1 MNNRKDPRP
10 SSLEGLKGIIF
21 DYGGTLDTCGQHW
34 GKKLWHAYE
43 RQHVPV
49 TEQQF
54 RDAYVYGERTL
65 GRNPIIKPDYTFHR
79 TLSTKIRLE
88 MEHLCTHNAWDASEE
103 EFRAKHQAVLDDLYA
118 EVQATT
124 AHSIGVLRE
133 LHERYPMVLVS
144 NFYGN
149 IECVLHEFGF
159 DGLFLDIVESAIVGV
174 RKPDPRIFELGVE
187 ALRSSD
193 VEKELSARPEG
204 TLSERSGE
212 RTLNSKL
219 STTLHSPLSTTLN
232 SKLSTRREAALS
244 ERSGER
250 TLHSNEVLVVGDSF
264 YKDILPAQKAGCRTA
279 WFKGEGWTDET
290 YDETIPDMVI
300 TDLSDLLVIK

>member
-1 MNNRKDPRP
+1 MNNNRQDNTP
-10 SSLEGLKGIIF
+10 GMFDNLKGIIF

-49 TEQQF
+49 SEQQF

-79 TLSTKIRLE
+79 TLATKIRLE
-88 MEHLCTHNAWDASEE
+88 MEHLCTQGAWDASEE
-103 EFRAKHQAVLDDLYA
+103 EFKQKHQAVLEDVYA
-118 EVQATT
+118 EVLATT
-124 AHSIGVLRE
+124 AHSAEVLTQ
-133 LHERYPMVLVS
+133 LSERFPMVLVS

-149 IECVLHEFGF
+149 IECVLQEFGLRKF
-159 DGLFLDIVESAIVGV
+159 FPRIVESAVVGI

-187 ALRSSD
+187 ALRRSSDVETLRSSD
-193 VEKELSARPEG
+193 VEKDA
-204 TLSERSGE
+204 
-212 RTLNSKL
+212 NSKL
-219 STTLHSPLSTTLN
+219 SSLHSPLST
-232 SKLSTRREAALS
+232 
-244 ERSGER
+244 
-250 TLHSNEVLVVGDSF
+250 LHSQDVLVVGDSF

>member
-1 MNNRKDPRP
+1 MNNNRQDNTP
-10 SSLEGLKGIIF
+10 GMFDNLKGIIF

-49 TEQQF
+49 SEQQF

-79 TLSTKIRLE
+79 TLATKIRLE
-88 MEHLCTHNAWDASEE
+88 MEHLCTHGAWDASEE

-159 DGLFLDIVESAIVGV
+159 DGLFLDIVESAVVGI

-187 ALRSSD
+187 TLRSSD
-193 VEKELSARPEG
+193 VEEK
-204 TLSERSGE
+204 TQ
-212 RTLNSKL
+212 N
-219 STTLHSPLSTTLN
+219 SPLSTTLN
-232 SKLSTRREAALS
+232 SKLS
-244 ERSGER
+244 

>member
-1 MNNRKDPRP
+1 MNNTKDPRP

-187 ALRSSD
+187 KLRRNSDVETLRSSD
-193 VEKELSARPEG
+193 VEKDA
-204 TLSERSGE
+204 
-212 RTLNSKL
+212 NSKL
-219 STTLHSPLSTTLN
+219 SSLHSPLST
-232 SKLSTRREAALS
+232 
-244 ERSGER
+244 
-250 TLHSNEVLVVGDSF
+250 LHSQEVLVVGDSF

-300 TDLSDLLVIK
+300 TDLADLLVIK

>member
-1 MNNRKDPRP
+1 MNNNRQDNTP
-10 SSLEGLKGIIF
+10 GMFDNLKGIIF

-49 TEQQF
+49 SEQQF

-79 TLSTKIRLE
+79 TLATKIRLE
-88 MEHLCTHNAWDASEE
+88 MEHLCTQGAWDASEE
-103 EFRAKHQAVLDDLYA
+103 EFKQKHQAVLEDVYA
-118 EVQATT
+118 EVLATT
-124 AHSIGVLRE
+124 AHSAEVLTQ
-133 LHERYPMVLVS
+133 LSERFPMVLVS

-149 IECVLHEFGF
+149 IECVLQEFGLRKF
-159 DGLFLDIVESAIVGV
+159 FPRIVESAVVGI

-187 ALRSSD
+187 KLRRSSDVETLRSSD
-193 VEKELSARPEG
+193 VEKDA
-204 TLSERSGE
+204 
-212 RTLNSKL
+212 NSKL
-219 STTLHSPLSTTLN
+219 SSLHSPLST
-232 SKLSTRREAALS
+232 
-244 ERSGER
+244 
-250 TLHSNEVLVVGDSF
+250 LHSQEVLVVGDSF

-290 YDETIPDMVI
+290 YDETVPDMVI
-300 TDLSDLLVIK
+300 TDLADLLVIK

>member
-1 MNNRKDPRP
+1 MNQI
-10 SSLEGLKGIIF
+10 KGIIF

-88 MEHLCTHNAWDASEE
+88 MEHLCTHGAWDATEE

-124 AHSIGVLRE
+124 AHSLDVLRK
-133 LHERYPMVLVS
+133 LHERFPMVLVS

-159 DGLFLDIVESAIVGV
+159 DGMFLDVIESAIVGV
-174 RKPDPRIFELGVE
+174 RKPDSRIFELGVE
-187 ALRSSD
+187 ALQRSEG
-193 VEKELSARPEG
+193 VKEC
-204 TLSERSGE
+204 RSVD
-212 RTLNSKL
+212 
-219 STTLHSPLSTTLN
+219 
-232 SKLSTRREAALS
+232 
-244 ERSGER
+244 
-250 TLHSNEVLVVGDSF
+250 VLVVGDSF

-290 YDETIPDMVI
+290 YDESIPDMVI
-300 TDLSDLLVIK
+300 TDLDQLLPLIEERR

>member
-1 MNNRKDPRP
+1 MNNRQDTRP
-10 SSLEGLKGIIF
+10 SSLGGIKGIIF

-124 AHSIGVLRE
+124 AHSISVLRE

-219 STTLHSPLSTTLN
+219 STTLN
-232 SKLSTRREAALS
+232 SKLS
-244 ERSGER
+244 

>member
-1 MNNRKDPRP
+1 MNNTRQDNTPGMQGRFHSEAEKEPP
-10 SSLEGLKGIIF
+10 ILGGIKGIIF

-49 TEQQF
+49 SEQQF

-88 MEHLCTHNAWDASEE
+88 MEHLCTHGAWDASEE
-103 EFRAKHQAVLDDLYA
+103 EFKQKHQAVLEDVYA
-118 EVQATT
+118 EVVATT
-124 AHSIGVLRE
+124 AHSAEVLTQ
-133 LHERYPMVLVS
+133 LSERFPMVLVS

-149 IECVLHEFGF
+149 IECVLQEFGLRKF
-159 DGLFLDIVESAIVGV
+159 FPRIVESAVVGI

-187 ALRSSD
+187 KLRSSD
-193 VEKELSARPEG
+193 VEKDA
-204 TLSERSGE
+204 
-212 RTLNSKL
+212 NSKL
-219 STTLHSPLSTTLN
+219 SSLHSPLST
-232 SKLSTRREAALS
+232 
-244 ERSGER
+244 
-250 TLHSNEVLVVGDSF
+250 LHSQDVLVVGDSF

-290 YDETIPDMVI
+290 YDETVPDMVI
-300 TDLSDLLVIK
+300 TDLADLLVIK

>member
-1 MNNRKDPRP
+1 MNQI
-10 SSLEGLKGIIF
+10 KGIIF

-88 MEHLCTHNAWDASEE
+88 MEHLCTHGAWDATEE

-124 AHSIGVLRE
+124 AHSLDVLRK
-133 LHERYPMVLVS
+133 LHERFPMVLVS

-159 DGLFLDIVESAIVGV
+159 DGMFLDVIESAIVGV
-174 RKPDPRIFELGVE
+174 RKPDSRIFELGVE
-187 ALRSSD
+187 ALQRSEG
-193 VEKELSARPEG
+193 VKEC
-204 TLSERSGE
+204 RSVD
-212 RTLNSKL
+212 
-219 STTLHSPLSTTLN
+219 
-232 SKLSTRREAALS
+232 
-244 ERSGER
+244 
-250 TLHSNEVLVVGDSF
+250 VLVVGDSF

-290 YDETIPDMVI
+290 YDESIPDMVI
-300 TDLSDLLVIK
+300 TDLDQLLPLIEEQR

>member
-1 MNNRKDPRP
+1 MNNRQAPRP

-49 TEQQF
+49 SEQQF

-103 EFRAKHQAVLDDLYA
+103 EFRVKHQAVLDDLYA

-187 ALRSSD
+187 KLRSSD
-193 VEKELSARPEG
+193 VEKELSARPKG

-232 SKLSTRREAALS
+232 SKLSTLN
-244 ERSGER
+244 
-250 TLHSNEVLVVGDSF
+250 SNDVLVVGDSF

>member
-1 MNNRKDPRP
+1 MNNRQDTRP

-187 ALRSSD
+187 ELRKG
-193 VEKELSARPEG
+193 VQGVQGAQGEWHTTPLPPREG
-204 TLSERSGE
+204 QGGGS
-212 RTLNSKL
+212 
-219 STTLHSPLSTTLN
+219 SPLTP
-232 SKLSTRREAALS
+232 
-244 ERSGER
+244 
-250 TLHSNEVLVVGDSF
+250 NEVLVVGDSF

-290 YDETIPDMVI
+290 YDETVPDMVI
-300 TDLSDLLVIK
+300 TDLADLLVIK

>member
-1 MNNRKDPRP
+1 MNNNRQDPP
-10 SSLEGLKGIIF
+10 LGLQGRFHSEAEKEPPILGGIKGIIF

-49 TEQQF
+49 SEQQF

-88 MEHLCTHNAWDASEE
+88 MEHLCTHGAWDASEE
-103 EFRAKHQAVLDDLYA
+103 DFKQKHQAVLEDVYA
-118 EVQATT
+118 EVLATT
-124 AHSIGVLRE
+124 AHSVEVLTQ
-133 LHERYPMVLVS
+133 LSERFPMVLVS

-149 IECVLHEFGF
+149 IECVLQEFGLRKF
-159 DGLFLDIVESAIVGV
+159 FPRIVESAVVGI

-187 ALRSSD
+187 KLRSSD
-193 VEKELSARPEG
+193 VEEK
-204 TLSERSGE
+204 TQ
-212 RTLNSKL
+212 N
-219 STTLHSPLSTTLN
+219 SPLSTTLN
-232 SKLSTRREAALS
+232 SKLS
-244 ERSGER
+244 

-290 YDETIPDMVI
+290 YDETVPDMVI
-300 TDLSDLLVIK
+300 TDLADLLVIK

>member
-1 MNNRKDPRP
+1 MNNNRQDPPLGLQGRFHSEAEKEP
-10 SSLEGLKGIIF
+10 PILGGLKGIIF

-187 ALRSSD
+187 ELRKG
-193 VEKELSARPEG
+193 VQGVQGVQEVQGVQGEWHTTPLPPREG
-204 TLSERSGE
+204 QGGGS
-212 RTLNSKL
+212 
-219 STTLHSPLSTTLN
+219 SPLTP
-232 SKLSTRREAALS
+232 
-244 ERSGER
+244 
-250 TLHSNEVLVVGDSF
+250 NEVLVVGDSF

>member
-1 MNNRKDPRP
+1 MNNRKDTRP

-187 ALRSSD
+187 TLRRSSD

-232 SKLSTRREAALS
+232 SKLS
-244 ERSGER
+244 

>member
-1 MNNRKDPRP
+1 MNQI
-10 SSLEGLKGIIF
+10 KGIIF

-88 MEHLCTHNAWDASEE
+88 MEHLCTHGAWDATEE

-124 AHSIGVLRE
+124 AHSLDVLRK
-133 LHERYPMVLVS
+133 LHERFPMVLVS

-159 DGLFLDIVESAIVGV
+159 DGMFFDVIESAIVGV
-174 RKPDPRIFELGVE
+174 RKPDSRIFELGVE
-187 ALRSSD
+187 ALQRSEG
-193 VEKELSARPEG
+193 VKEC
-204 TLSERSGE
+204 RSVD
-212 RTLNSKL
+212 
-219 STTLHSPLSTTLN
+219 
-232 SKLSTRREAALS
+232 
-244 ERSGER
+244 
-250 TLHSNEVLVVGDSF
+250 VLVVGDSF

-290 YDETIPDMVI
+290 YDESIPDMVI
-300 TDLSDLLVIK
+300 TDLDQLLPLIEEQR

>member
-1 MNNRKDPRP
+1 MNNNRKDPP
-10 SSLEGLKGIIF
+10 LGLQGRFHSEAEKEPPILGGIKGIIF

-133 LHERYPMVLVS
+133 LHKRYPMVLVS

-219 STTLHSPLSTTLN
+219 STTLN
-232 SKLSTRREAALS
+232 SKLS
-244 ERSGER
+244 

>member
-1 MNNRKDPRP
+1 MNNNRQDNTP
-10 SSLEGLKGIIF
+10 GMFDNLKGIIF

-49 TEQQF
+49 SEQQF

-79 TLSTKIRLE
+79 TLATKIRLE
-88 MEHLCTHNAWDASEE
+88 MEHLCTHGAWDASEE
-103 EFRAKHQAVLDDLYA
+103 EFKQKHQAVLEDVYA
-118 EVQATT
+118 EVVATT
-124 AHSIGVLRE
+124 AHSAEVLTQ
-133 LHERYPMVLVS
+133 LSERFPMVLVS

-149 IECVLHEFGF
+149 IECVLQEFGLRKF
-159 DGLFLDIVESAIVGV
+159 FPRIVESAVVGI

-187 ALRSSD
+187 ELRKG
-193 VEKELSARPEG
+193 VQEVQGEWHTTPLPPREG
-204 TLSERSGE
+204 QGGGS
-212 RTLNSKL
+212 
-219 STTLHSPLSTTLN
+219 SPLTP
-232 SKLSTRREAALS
+232 
-244 ERSGER
+244 
-250 TLHSNEVLVVGDSF
+250 NEVLVVGDSF

>member
-1 MNNRKDPRP
+1 MNNNRQDPP
-10 SSLEGLKGIIF
+10 LGLQGRFHSEAEKEPPILGGIKGIIF

-187 ALRSSD
+187 KLRRSSDVLSPLRSESAPSGRAEKLRSSD
-193 VEKELSARPEG
+193 VEKDA
-204 TLSERSGE
+204 
-212 RTLNSKL
+212 NSKL
-219 STTLHSPLSTTLN
+219 SSLHSPLST
-232 SKLSTRREAALS
+232 
-244 ERSGER
+244 
-250 TLHSNEVLVVGDSF
+250 LHSQDVLVVGDSF
-264 YKDILPAQKAGCRTA
+264 YKDILPAQKAGCHVA

-290 YDETIPDMVI
+290 YDETVPDMVI
-300 TDLSDLLVIK
+300 TDLADLLVIK

>member
-1 MNNRKDPRP
+1 MNNRKDPPLGLQGRFHSEAEKEP
-10 SSLEGLKGIIF
+10 SSLEGIKGIIF

-124 AHSIGVLRE
+124 THSIGVLRE

-159 DGLFLDIVESAIVGV
+159 DGLFLDIIESAIVGV

-187 ALRSSD
+187 ELRKG
-193 VEKELSARPEG
+193 VQEVQGAQGVQGVQGEWHTTPLPPREG
-204 TLSERSGE
+204 QGGG
-212 RTLNSKL
+212 
-219 STTLHSPLSTTLN
+219 SPLI
-232 SKLSTRREAALS
+232 
-244 ERSGER
+244 
-250 TLHSNEVLVVGDSF
+250 SNEVLVVGDSF

-300 TDLSDLLVIK
+300 TDLCDLLVIK

>member
-1 MNNRKDPRP
+1 MD
-10 SSLEGLKGIIF
+10 SIKGMIF

-88 MEHLCTHNAWDASEE
+88 MEHLCTHGAWDATEE

-124 AHSIGVLRE
+124 AHSLDVLRK
-133 LHERYPMVLVS
+133 LHERFPMVLVS

-159 DGLFLDIVESAIVGV
+159 DGMFLDVIESAIVGV
-174 RKPDPRIFELGVE
+174 RKPDSRIFELGVE
-187 ALRSSD
+187 ALQRSEG
-193 VEKELSARPEG
+193 VKEC
-204 TLSERSGE
+204 RSVD
-212 RTLNSKL
+212 
-219 STTLHSPLSTTLN
+219 
-232 SKLSTRREAALS
+232 
-244 ERSGER
+244 
-250 TLHSNEVLVVGDSF
+250 VLVVGDSF
-264 YKDILPAQKAGCRTA
+264 YKDILPAQKAGCRTV

-290 YDETIPDMVI
+290 YDESIPDMVI
-300 TDLSDLLVIK
+300 TDLDQLLPLIEEQR

>member
-1 MNNRKDPRP
+1 MNNRQDPRP

-187 ALRSSD
+187 TLRRSSD

-232 SKLSTRREAALS
+232 SKLS
-244 ERSGER
+244 

>member
-1 MNNRKDPRP
+1 MNQI
-10 SSLEGLKGIIF
+10 KGIIF

-88 MEHLCTHNAWDASEE
+88 MEHLCTHGAWDATEE

-124 AHSIGVLRE
+124 AHSLDVLRK
-133 LHERYPMVLVS
+133 LHERFPMVLVS

-159 DGLFLDIVESAIVGV
+159 DGMFLGVIESAIVGV
-174 RKPDPRIFELGVE
+174 RKPDSRIFELGVE
-187 ALRSSD
+187 ALQRSEG
-193 VEKELSARPEG
+193 VKEC
-204 TLSERSGE
+204 RSVD
-212 RTLNSKL
+212 
-219 STTLHSPLSTTLN
+219 
-232 SKLSTRREAALS
+232 
-244 ERSGER
+244 
-250 TLHSNEVLVVGDSF
+250 VLVVGDSF
-264 YKDILPAQKAGCRTA
+264 YKDILPAQKAGCCTA
-279 WFKGEGWTDET
+279 WFKGEGWTNET
-290 YDETIPDMVI
+290 YDESIPDMVI
-300 TDLSDLLVIK
+300 TDLDQLLPLIEEQR

>member
-1 MNNRKDPRP
+1 MNNRKDTRP
-10 SSLEGLKGIIF
+10 SSLGGIKGIIF

-159 DGLFLDIVESAIVGV
+159 DGLFLDIVESAVVGV

-187 ALRSSD
+187 KLRKG
-193 VEKELSARPEG
+193 VQGVQGVQGEWHTTPLPPREG
-204 TLSERSGE
+204 QGGGS
-212 RTLNSKL
+212 
-219 STTLHSPLSTTLN
+219 
-232 SKLSTRREAALS
+232 
-244 ERSGER
+244 
-250 TLHSNEVLVVGDSF
+250 
-264 YKDILPAQKAGCRTA
+264 PAQKAGCRTA

>member
-1 MNNRKDPRP
+1 MNNNRQDNTP
-10 SSLEGLKGIIF
+10 GMFDNLKGIIF

-79 TLSTKIRLE
+79 TLATKIRLE

-103 EFRAKHQAVLDDLYA
+103 EFKLKHQAVLEDVYA
-118 EVQATT
+118 EVLATT
-124 AHSIGVLRE
+124 AHSAEVLTQ
-133 LHERYPMVLVS
+133 LSERFPMVLVS

-149 IECVLHEFGF
+149 IECVLQEFGLRKF
-159 DGLFLDIVESAIVGV
+159 FPRIVESAVVGI

-187 ALRSSD
+187 ELRSSD
-193 VEKELSARPEG
+193 VE
-204 TLSERSGE
+204 TLRSSGVE
-212 RTLNSKL
+212 TLRSSDVEEKTQN
-219 STTLHSPLSTTLN
+219 SPLSTTLN
-232 SKLSTRREAALS
+232 SKLST
-244 ERSGER
+244 
-250 TLHSNEVLVVGDSF
+250 LHSQEVLVVGDSF

-290 YDETIPDMVI
+290 YDETVPDMVI
-300 TDLSDLLVIK
+300 TDLADLLVIK